1 MEFFLGINEP
11 YWLAHCDFPL
21 MVARQRLFR
30 PGKQRRPLPVA
41 RHRWVLD
48 SGGFTQ
54 LHQHGRYPFTADQYA
69 SEIETLDNEVGNLA
83 WASPMDWM
91 CEEGA
96 LSQTGL
102 TVPEHQRRTVENFI
116 ELRERLGTLVI
127 PVLQGWERDDYL
139 RCVDLYEAAGVDLSR
154 QRVVGLGSVCRRNAT
169 NDIASI
175 VTALDG
181 LNLHAYGVKGHP
193 LRLLQDRLISAD
205 SMAWSFAARFGARHP
220 DCGHWRCTD
229 CRMFATYWRENLL
242 TTLR

>member
-69 SEIETLDNEVGNLA
+69 SEIETLDDEVGNLA

-102 TVPEHQRRTVENFI
+102 TVGEHQRRTVTNFLD
-116 ELRERLGTLVI
+116 LRQRLGRLVI
-127 PVLQGWERDDYL
+127 PVLQGWEHDDYL
-139 RCVDLYEAAGVDLSR
+139 RCSDLYQAAGVDLSQEPTTYSSAPTPWR
-154 QRVVGLGSVCRRNAT
+154 GPTGPDEAGVTRTASTAAVTIAGS
-169 NDIASI
+169 
-175 VTALDG
+175 
-181 LNLHAYGVKGHP
+181 
-193 LRLLQDRLISAD
+193 LRPSGGRT
-205 SMAWSFAARFGARHP
+205 F
-220 DCGHWRCTD
+220 
-229 CRMFATYWRENLL
+229 
-242 TTLR
+242 

>member
-1 MEFFLGINEP
+1 MEFFLGIFEP

-30 PGKQRRPLPVA
+30 PGDHRRPLPRA

-54 LHQHGRYPFTADQYA
+54 LHKHGRYPFTADQYVR
-69 SEIETLDNEVGNLA
+69 EIKTLDNEVGNLA

-91 CEEGA
+91 CEAGA

-102 TVPEHQRRTVENFI
+102 TVREHQRRTVANFLD
-116 ELRERLGTLVI
+116 LRQRLGRLVI
-127 PVLQGWERDDYL
+127 PVLQGWEHDDYL
-139 RCVDLYEAAGVDLSR
+139 RCSDLYQAAGVDLS
-154 QRVVGLGSVCRRNAT
+154 QAPVVGLGSVCRRNAT
-169 NDIASI
+169 DDIVSI
-175 VTALDG
+175 IPSLSG

-193 LRLLQDRLISAD
+193 LRQTHNILVSAD
-205 SMAWSFAARFGARHP
+205 SMAWSYRARRGGRHP
-220 DCGHWRCTD
+220 DCKHRRCNN
-229 CRMFATYWRENLL
+229 CRKFAALWRENLL